1 MTHEMYVRPKYAVS
15 ALECYNDL
23 LEIIKNDTLNGMVI
37 SRSEYA
43 EMLKISLD
51 EYAKTKGID
60 DNWSQS
66 KKENAFLV
74 SPKEPHFEWWFSI
87 YLSLVEDYEVPLIL
101 DEHIKNWNCTEVNFT
116 DFLEN
121 TVLLKLKK
129 NLFHNFE
136 SVRKEIISW
145 IRESRYIDQ
154 KQSQSKVGFGKS
166 TLFTAPYHGYLLNEL
181 LAFCEDESKDR
192 LRKVLKG
199 ENIDSPVIFNS
210 NFLKKSFREALKPL
224 IPSGIFSMNQKQCA
238 KWLYTNFRI
247 RRYNGLDEFSI
258 SGTHDA
264 FRINPKQ
271 DENSQLKFDD
281 WFKTANS

>member
-51 EYAKTKGID
+51 QYAKTKGID

-101 DEHIKNWNCTEVNFT
+101 DEHNKNWNCTEVNFT

-154 KQSQSKVGFGKS
+154 KQSKSKVSYGQSTIIKS
-166 TLFTAPYHGYLLNEL
+166 PFYEHLLNDL
-181 LAFCEDESKDR
+181 LEFCEEESKED
-192 LRKVLKG
+192 LKEVLKG
-199 ENIDSPVIFNS
+199 GEIKDRVILNS
-210 NFLKKSFREALKPL
+210 NFKKISFHRALRYLIGQRAVKKNQTEWAIWLLENFCIQSDKGLNQFKKHGSIKALSQPL
-224 IPSGIFSMNQKQCA
+224 IETK
-238 KWLYTNFRI
+238 
-247 RRYNGLDEFSI
+247 
-258 SGTHDA
+258 
-264 FRINPKQ
+264 
-271 DENSQLKFDD
+271 NSQIKFTSWLKE
-281 WFKTANS
+281 